1 MLFLATYYHTHYSLQ
16 PFPPTISL
24 CLILLQRFGCWATSN
39 KQCICSIKWFD
50 PSVLLRVILATIYA
64 LDEVLETRGICCIEV
79 SLYALDEVL
88 GTKSICCIEVSLYV
102 LQVSRRELMGL
113 DFEGILNFFRVTL
126 PRKFQSEE
134 ECKSLFQTMS
144 AFKVSFIILN
154 LNFNS

>member
-1 MLFLATYYHTHYSLQ
+1 MH
-16 PFPPTISL
+16 
-24 CLILLQRFGCWATSN
+24 
-39 KQCICSIKWFD
+39 
-50 PSVLLRVILATIYA
+50 VLLHVILEMIYA
-64 LDEVLETRGICCIEV
+64 LDEVLGTRSICCIEV

-88 GTKSICCIEVSLYV
+88 GTRSICCIEVSLYV

-154 LNFNS
+154 LNYREP